1 MTSWRLI
8 LAIISIT
15 IITVAG
21 DYFIK
26 LASMASR
33 PVQNKWFVAGCIM
46 YVLSTFGW
54 VYALRH
60 IKLASI
66 GVIYSLSIVVL
77 LAALGVFVFGETL
90 NRYEIAGLVFAVIAI
105 VLLGRFGG

>member
-8 LAIISIT
+8 LAIVG
-15 IITVAG
+15 ITVIAVVG

-26 LASMASR
+26 LASMTSR
-33 PVQNKWFVAGCIM
+33 PLQNRWFLAGCIM

-90 NRYEIAGLVFAVIAI
+90 NRYEVTGLIFAVIAI
-105 VLLGRFGG
+105 ILLGRFGG